1 MDMQIQTNVMVNEEG
16 RRKMKKL
23 NEYELNEINGGG
35 ISGTLINAITT
46 AGKFIHDL
54 GRALG
59 STLRR
64 IVGGNY
70 CPI

>member
-1 MDMQIQTNVMVNEEG
+1 
-16 RRKMKKL
+16 MKKL
-23 NEYELNEINGGG
+23 NEYELNEISGGG